1 MTDIATREKPNLEQQ
16 RVTINAAS
24 LANYDNGYD
33 VDVQEWSADCM
44 SIKASSE
51 GAASSGKNTL
61 APSGIRRC
69 RELAKDAVQIT
80 FGFYYCGMK
89 EEVAKVGDRQHPRR
103 NTDRKGTCVM
113 GEERE
118 IMYKERDC
126 KKISVGS
133 SVYMMGRVVP
143 RAKWDR
149 WEGTTQYECEKKK
162 CGSEI
167 NSDGSKGNG
176 GLSDMSKQYGII
188 EKGIIMKKA
197 MRRPG
202 GHITTNHA

>member
-24 LANYDNGYD
+24 WQIMTMVMMWMFKNGA
-33 VDVQEWSADCM
+33 Q
-44 SIKASSE
+44 I
-51 GAASSGKNTL
+51 

-89 EEVAKVGDRQHPRR
+89 EEVAKVGDRQHRRR
-103 NTDRKGTCVM
+103 NRDRRGTCVM

-133 SVYMMGRVVP
+133 SVYMTGGVVP

-162 CGSEI
+162 RGSEI

-197 MRRPG
+197 MHVRNELG
-202 GHITTNHA
+202 AA